1 MHTLFIT
8 LAVAVV
14 VFGHVTAGAQDGFD
28 VDSATIAQIKQQ
40 PLNWQYGL
48 MYSQSVSQSQ
58 LRTAYDSLSLPVV
71 GYGFGVQFAYYMDPI
86 PVAFGGELGVHFFG
100 ARERVFGPYSGDPL
114 RKRLELSTQNYT
126 LPILGY
132 VRFQPN
138 LGSWVFPYA
147 EIVGGTTIY
156 SSVLTVRQI
165 TGNDDTTGRNTESEG
180 GANWTYGIGAGIAI
194 KTADIIELPN
204 ALQRF
209 LIDVRFRYLWGT
221 SVSVPHIEPNASQS
235 YDVLRV
241 PVEAPTQVVFQLG
254 FTVQI

>member
-1 MHTLFIT
+1 MRNLFISLAAVLT
-8 LAVAVV
+8 LG
-14 VFGHVTAGAQDGFD
+14 GHLSASAQDGFD
-28 VDSATIAQIKQQ
+28 VDSATIERIKQQ

-58 LRTAYDSLSLPVV
+58 LRNAYDSLSLPVV
-71 GYGFGVQFAYYMDPI
+71 GYGLGLQFAYYIDPV

-100 ARERVFGPYSGDPL
+100 AREREFGPYPGDPL

-132 VRFQPN
+132 IRFQPN
-138 LGSWVFPYA
+138 LGTWVFPYV
-147 EIVGGTTIY
+147 EVLGGTTIY

-165 TGNDDTTGRNTESEG
+165 TGGDDTTGRNTESEG
-180 GANWTYGIGAGIAI
+180 GANWTYGIGTGIAI
-194 KTADIIELPN
+194 KTADMIELPN

-209 LIDVRFRYLWGT
+209 LIDVRLRYLWGT
-221 SVSVPHIEPNASQS
+221 SVNIPHIEPNASQS
-235 YDVLRV
+235 YDVYRV
-241 PVEAPTQVVFQLG
+241 PVTAPAQVVFQLG